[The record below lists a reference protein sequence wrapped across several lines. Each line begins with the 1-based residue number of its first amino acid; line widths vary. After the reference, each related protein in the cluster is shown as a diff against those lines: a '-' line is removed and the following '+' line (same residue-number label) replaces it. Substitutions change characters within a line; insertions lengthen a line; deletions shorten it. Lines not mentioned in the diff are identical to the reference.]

1 MSVLVWIGIGL
12 AGLLAFSMLV
22 GLAIARILGAI
33 GEEIAQLA
41 EAEPWTS
48 APLTREGEV
57 LADAREIDPRAS
69 AHDRRS
75 HSSRR

>member
-1 MSVLVWIGIGL
+1 MSVLVWIGVGL
-12 AGLLAFSMLV
+12 SGLLALSLLV
-22 GLAIARILGAI
+22 GLAIARILGTI
-33 GEEIAQLA
+33 GDEIGQLL

-57 LADAREIDPRAS
+57 LAAAREINPGAS

>member
-1 MSVLVWIGIGL
+1 MSVLVWIGVGL
-12 AGLLAFSMLV
+12 AGLLALSLLV

-33 GEEIAQLA
+33 GDEAAQLL

-48 APLTREGEV
+48 APLTREGKV
-57 LADAREIDPRAS
+57 FAATREIDSGAP

-75 HSSRR
+75 HSPRT